1 MTKTV
6 RAVIFD
12 IDGTLLDS
20 VDLHAQAWV
29 DAFAHFGVTVS
40 HDQAR
45 SQIGKGGDQLLPVFL
60 DPERVEREGKT
71 IEAYRSALFKRDYL
85 SKVKPFPGVRALFEH
100 LKAQDLTLALAS
112 SGKAKEV
119 EHYQTLMG
127 VEDLTDVV
135 VSSDDV
141 ERSKPFPDIFEAAL
155 TKLAPITAAQA
166 VVIGDTPY
174 DAEAAGKAGLPTIGV
189 LCGGFPEA
197 DLSASGCIA
206 LYKDPQ
212 DLLDGYAA
220 SPLAR

>member
-60 DPERVEREGKT
+60 DAERVEREGEA
-71 IEAYRSALFKRDYL
+71 IEAYRSDLFKRDYL
-85 SKVKPFPGVRALFEH
+85 PKVKPFPGVRALFQH
-100 LKAQDLTLALAS
+100 LKGEGITLALAS
-112 SGKAKEV
+112 SGKGSEV
-119 EHYQTLMG
+119 AHYQSLLEI
-127 VEDLTDVV
+127 EDLTDVV

-141 ERSKPFPDIFEAAL
+141 ERSKPFPDIFQAAL
-155 TKLAPITAAQA
+155 TKLAPLSAEAAI
-166 VVIGDTPY
+166 VIGDTPY
-174 DAEAAGKAGLPTIGV
+174 DAEAANKAGLRTVGV

-197 DLSASGCIA
+197 GLSAAGCIA
-206 LYKDPQ
+206 LYRDPQ
-212 DLLDGYAA
+212 DLLDGYRN

>member
-60 DPERVEREGKT
+60 DPEQVEREGKT
-71 IEAYRSALFKRDYL
+71 IEAYRSDLFKRDYL

-119 EHYQTLMG
+119 DHYQTLMG

-212 DLLDGYAA
+212 DLLDAYAA